1 LTGMPSVL
9 EKYEARIES
18 GQLTPDPVQATAA
31 AALNDLEHRLANR
44 KTGGWFSKA
53 ETVTGLYMWGGV
65 GRGKSM
71 LMDLFFE
78 SAPVEARR
86 RVHFHEFMAEVHD
99 RLDAWRKLSQ
109 DDRKRSEWR
118 VKGAGDDPIAP
129 VAKQIASEAS
139 LLCFDEFQVTQI
151 ADAMVLARLFEALFD
166 MAVTVVATSNRH
178 PNDLYKDGIN
188 RPLFLP
194 FIEHL
199 KAHCDILELAS
210 ERDYRLDRLIEA
222 PVWYSPLGPE
232 SEAALDR
239 AWDRLTLGAEP
250 QHCVLTVKGRKLEV
264 QREAAGVARFTFE
277 ELCARP
283 LGSRD
288 YLAIA
293 ANFNT
298 VILSGIPTLGPENR
312 NEAARFVAL
321 IDALYEAKIKLVASA
336 AAEPESLYPEGDGSF
351 EFERTASRLHE
362 MRSTDYLS
370 EARVELEAD

>member
-1 LTGMPSVL
+1 MTGMRNVL
-9 EKYEARIES
+9 EKYEARVES

-222 PVWYSPLGPE
+222 PVWYAPLNAG

-264 QREAAGVARFTFE
+264 HREAAGVARFTFE

-362 MRSTDYLS
+362 MRSTDYLA
-370 EARVELEAD
+370 EARVELDTE

>member
-1 LTGMPSVL
+1 MGYVI
-9 EKYEARIES
+9 ERYEARIS
-18 GQLTPDPVQATAA
+18 DGQLMPDPVQAEAATA
-31 AALNDLEHRLANR
+31 LDDLAHRLANR

-53 ETVTGLYMWGGV
+53 ESVTGLYMWGGV

-78 SAPVEARR
+78 HAPVEARR

-99 RLDAWRKLSQ
+99 RLDAWRKLSE
-109 DDRKRSEWR
+109 DERKRSEWR

-129 VAKQIASEAS
+129 VAKQIASEAN

-151 ADAMVLARLFEALFD
+151 ADAMVLARLFEALFERH
-166 MAVTVVATSNRH
+166 VTVVATSNRH

-199 KAHCDILELAS
+199 KANCDVMELAS

-222 PVWYSPLGPE
+222 PVWYAPLGGE
-232 SEAALDR
+232 SERALDQ

-264 QREAAGVARFTFE
+264 HREAAGVARFTFE

-312 NEAARFVAL
+312 NEAARFVSL
-321 IDALYEAKIKLVASA
+321 IDAFYEAKVKLVASA
-336 AAEPESLYPEGDGSF
+336 AAEPEELYPEGDGSF
-351 EFERTASRLHE
+351 EFERTVSRLHE
-362 MRSTDYLS
+362 MRSTDYLAEERIEI
-370 EARVELEAD
+370 EAE

>member
-1 LTGMPSVL
+1 MPNVL
-9 EKYEARIES
+9 EKYEARIKR
-18 GQLTPDPVQATAA
+18 GQLTADPVQATAA

-199 KAHCDILELAS
+199 KAHCEILELAS

-222 PVWYSPLGPE
+222 PVWYAPLNAG

-264 QREAAGVARFTFE
+264 HREAAGVARFTFE

-362 MRSTDYLS
+362 MRSTDYLA
-370 EARVELEAD
+370 EARVELETE

>member
-1 LTGMPSVL
+1 MPNVL

-222 PVWYSPLGPE
+222 PVWYAPLNAE

-264 QREAAGVARFTFE
+264 HREAAGVARFTFE

-362 MRSTDYLS
+362 MRSTDYLA
-370 EARVELEAD
+370 EARVELETE

>member
-1 LTGMPSVL
+1 MGYVI
-9 EKYEARIES
+9 ERYEARIND
-18 GQLTPDPVQATAA
+18 GQLMPDPVQAEAATA
-31 AALNDLEHRLANR
+31 LDDLAHRLANR

-78 SAPVEARR
+78 HAPVEARR

-99 RLDAWRKLSQ
+99 RLDAWRKLSE
-109 DDRKRSEWR
+109 DERKRSEWR

-129 VAKQIASEAS
+129 VAKQIASEAN

-151 ADAMVLARLFEALFD
+151 ADAMVLARLFEALFERH
-166 MAVTVVATSNRH
+166 VTVVATSNRH

-199 KAHCDILELAS
+199 KANCDVMELAS

-222 PVWYSPLGPE
+222 PVWYAPLGGE
-232 SEAALDR
+232 SERALDQ

-264 QREAAGVARFTFE
+264 HREAAGVARFTFE

-312 NEAARFVAL
+312 NEAARFVSL
-321 IDALYEAKIKLVASA
+321 IDAFYEAKVKLVASA
-336 AAEPESLYPEGDGSF
+336 AAEPEELYPEGDGSF
-351 EFERTASRLHE
+351 EFERTVSRLHE
-362 MRSTDYLS
+362 MRSTDYLAEERIEI
-370 EARVELEAD
+370 EAE

>member
-1 LTGMPSVL
+1 MPNVL
-9 EKYEARIES
+9 EKYEARIKR
-18 GQLTPDPVQATAA
+18 GQLTADPVQATAA

-109 DDRKRSEWR
+109 DDRRRSEWR

-199 KAHCDILELAS
+199 KAHCEILELAS

-222 PVWYSPLGPE
+222 PVWYAPLNAG

-250 QHCVLTVKGRKLEV
+250 QHCVLTIKGRKLEV
-264 QREAAGVARFTFE
+264 HREAAGVARFTFE

-362 MRSTDYLS
+362 MRSTDYLA
-370 EARVELEAD
+370 EARVELETE